1 MSISDEFII
10 NYFYQNSLINTKNE
24 DDVSEYSS
32 INENLD
38 CYEYDN
44 DNSYS
49 LSWISIE
56 NEKNEIN
63 ESKNDDLYLYEYVA
77 SILDLL

>member
-1 MSISDEFII
+1 MSTSDEFII